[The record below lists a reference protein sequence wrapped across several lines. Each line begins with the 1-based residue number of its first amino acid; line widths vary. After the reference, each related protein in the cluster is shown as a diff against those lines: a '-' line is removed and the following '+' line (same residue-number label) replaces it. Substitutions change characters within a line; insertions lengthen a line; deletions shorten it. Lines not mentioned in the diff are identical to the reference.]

1 MVIGHRI
8 SVKVTAASKEEIERV
23 AIKLDGRKLADDRLT
38 PAEIQYQRVFE
49 QVGGGG
55 PGTDHVLVARGTN
68 TDGETR
74 TASLR
79 WTDTV

>member
-8 SVKVTAASKEEIERV
+8 VVKVTAAANEEIERV
-23 AIKLDGRKLADDRLT
+23 IAKLDGRKLGDDRLT
-38 PAEIQYQRVFE
+38 PAEVQYQRVFQ

-55 PGTDHVLVARGTN
+55 PGTDHVLVVTARN
-68 TDGETR
+68 SDAETR
-74 TASLR
+74 TSSLR